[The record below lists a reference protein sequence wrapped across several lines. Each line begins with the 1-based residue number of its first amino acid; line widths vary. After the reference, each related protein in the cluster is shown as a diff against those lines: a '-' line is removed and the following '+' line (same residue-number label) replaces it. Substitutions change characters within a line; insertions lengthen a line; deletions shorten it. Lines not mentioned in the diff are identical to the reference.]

1 MKADFGARLDYLTN
15 EMCQMNTRIGCIS
28 HRQAR
33 MASFAPSPSL
43 ERPVASP
50 SIDDEDD
57 EDDAE
62 SSGDDKMMTSQ

>member
-15 EMCQMNTRIGCIS
+15 KMCQMNTRIGRIS
-28 HRQAR
+28 HKQAR

-57 EDDAE
+57 AE
-62 SSGDDKMMTSQ
+62 PSGDDKMMTSQ

>member
-1 MKADFGARLDYLTN
+1 
-15 EMCQMNTRIGCIS
+15 MNTRIGRIA

-33 MASFAPSPSL
+33 MASFAHSPSL

-57 EDDAE
+57 AE